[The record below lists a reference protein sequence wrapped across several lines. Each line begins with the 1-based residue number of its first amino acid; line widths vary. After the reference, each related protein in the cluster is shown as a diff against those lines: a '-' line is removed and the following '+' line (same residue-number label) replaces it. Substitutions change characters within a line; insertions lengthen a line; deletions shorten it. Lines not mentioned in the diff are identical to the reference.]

1 MAGLSFFYHGTNQGK
16 FPEDFCIE
24 ETEALT
30 YDLIINISCLD
41 EGVYD
46 LVVNGG
52 ITMMYFLVFIILCNG
67 WNWIQ
72 PVKKWI
78 PDSVILLTIGLIVG
92 FSFRF
97 TRSEES
103 LRKWYAAKS
112 CYNTNTIGLLKFLFK
127 PIVILNSAYELYH
140 VKFFRQFW
148 DIALLSIVGT
158 FINICGVAL
167 CLKGLDLAIWLIS
180 FS

>member
-1 MAGLSFFYHGTNQGK
+1 MAGLSFFYHGTKQSNMGK

-24 ETEALT
+24 ETETLT

-78 PDSVILLTIGLIVG
+78 PDCYSSYHRTHRRIQFPFYSV
-92 FSFRF
+92 R
-97 TRSEES
+97 RES
-103 LRKWYAAKS
+103 TKM
-112 CYNTNTIGLLKFLFK
+112 
-127 PIVILNSAYELYH
+127 V
-140 VKFFRQFW
+140 
-148 DIALLSIVGT
+148 
-158 FINICGVAL
+158 
-167 CLKGLDLAIWLIS
+167 
-180 FS
+180 